1 MGVGIYV
8 VLQTLLGP
16 GYQSADTAKILSPG
30 VSKFLIGSSAY
41 LIPILYVLGPV
52 NGALHIKATSNAVV
66 RAFESG
72 VVALFATAL
81 VITSAFGFMT
91 KTYVFTADTAFT
103 LLKESQA
110 FMAFFSLSKVLTY
123 LAAHMQA
130 IVVSGILFGIY
141 RAFFADIVSAAVMGA
156 VSAIAKRMKKATV
169 HEDHDDHGG

>member
-1 MGVGIYV
+1 MLEFLTPIGTPLGLSNPDVLIAFLALVFFGVFAFLGSAKAYSAFYGAVVGVGIYV

-16 GYQSADTAKILSPG
+16 GYQSADTAKVLSPG

-103 LLKESQA
+103 LLKESQT
-110 FMAFFSLSKVLTY
+110 FMAFF
-123 LAAHMQA
+123 
-130 IVVSGILFGIY
+130 
-141 RAFFADIVSAAVMGA
+141 
-156 VSAIAKRMKKATV
+156 
-169 HEDHDDHGG
+169 